1 MARRENNKEK
11 STKSNSKQ
19 NSNTKRKQISNRNS
33 SSNRARNA
41 NAKRSSN
48 RQSSTSKKE
57 NEKTSKR
64 AKKRLKFKVVSVFS
78 LVGILML
85 SVLIAVIVSST
96 NDVTDKPPLF
106 ISEDGYVSGIDVS
119 HHNGEID
126 WETVAKNTDFAIIRA
141 GYRGYTEGKLVEDTN
156 YKQNIKGAKKAEIPV
171 GVYFYSQATTV
182 EEAKEE
188 ASYVLSL
195 IRGYDVSLP
204 VFIDYEYAFN
214 KDGMH
219 DGRLFNAKLTPSEA
233 TDIIN
238 AFCDKINKGG
248 HYAGLYASSSV
259 LNNDVKTS
267 KLNSNIYIWV
277 ADYNK
282 SVKYK
287 GNYDLWQYTKTGS
300 CDGIGSKYTD
310 LNYWYVK

>member
-1 MARRENNKEK
+1 MAKRENTKEK
-11 STKSNSKQ
+11 RTKSN
-19 NSNTKRKQISNRNS
+19 RKQKSTAKRRQSSNNNS
-33 SSNRARNA
+33 SSNRQRNT
-41 NAKRSSN
+41 NAKRSAN
-48 RQSSTSKKE
+48 RKYS
-57 NEKTSKR
+57 EKSAIR
-64 AKKRLKFKVVSVFS
+64 ARKRLKFKMYSSFA
-78 LVGILML
+78 LVAILII
-85 SVLIAVIVSST
+85 SVLVAVVISST
-96 NDVTDKPPLF
+96 NDVTDKPQLF
-106 ISEDGYVSGIDVS
+106 VSENEYVSGIDVS
-119 HHNGEID
+119 HHNGDID
-126 WETVAKNTDFAIIRA
+126 WETVAENNVDFAIIRA
-141 GYRGYTEGKLVEDTN
+141 GYRGYTEGKIVEDTN
-156 YKQNIKGAKKAEIPV
+156 YRENIKGAKKAGIPV

-219 DGRLFNAKLTPSEA
+219 DGRLFNAKLSPSEA

-259 LNNDVKTS
+259 LNNDVKAS

-282 SVKYK
+282 SVKYR
-287 GNYDLWQYTKTGS
+287 GNYDLWQYTKTGK

-310 LNYWYVK
+310 LNYWYIK